1 MTNHSHRPSVS
12 ALLAD
17 AMKNLILVGALMLGL
32 GFTIGWVSKPVPDGV
47 SPRTTATTSSSKAPV
62 TAVEEKPAPP
72 VADAKR
78 SERVKPEPKKNPGDL
93 TDEQMAQAKKAQ
105 GDMAKQM
112 IKRYRSTLEQH
123 IEKLAKNLNLT
134 ETQRASV
141 QAWLD
146 ERMSKLESVDFTD
159 EKSMMTLMESGKEL
173 TAKALEESL
182 AASLTPD
189 QKTSLTAFQE
199 KEHQTKVDAA
209 ALKSLSKLQGV
220 IEFEEGQRDEI
231 YKLLSEGADADLRK
245 KKDIHDPSAMF
256 TESMGMDMDPYGLGL
271 QEMMTDA
278 AGGFDKLVAG
288 EAPAD
293 EKDMKQRMR
302 EAVDKR
308 IEQKVDLLRPV
319 LNDTQLDRYRQELK
333 TKGLGFYGGFLGGD

>member
-1 MTNHSHRPSVS
+1 
-12 ALLAD
+12 
-17 AMKNLILVGALMLGL
+17 MKNLILVGTLMLGL
-32 GFTIGWVSKPVPDGV
+32 GFAIGWVSKPVPEVASTKGL
-47 SPRTTATTSSSKAPV
+47 ATPASSKSPA
-62 TAVEEKPAPP
+62 TAKTEEPAAS

-78 SERVKPEPKKNPGDL
+78 SDREKPAPKKNPGGI

-105 GDMAKQM
+105 AEMAKQM
-112 IKRYRSTLEQH
+112 IKRYRTTLEQH
-123 IEKLAKNLNLT
+123 IEKLSKNLNLT
-134 ETQRASV
+134 DAQRASL
-141 QAWLD
+141 QSWLD
-146 ERMSKLESVDFTD
+146 ERMAKLETTDFSD
-159 EKSMMTLMESGKEL
+159 EKSMATLMQGGKDL
-173 TAKALEESL
+173 TVKALEESL
-182 AASLTPD
+182 GASLSAD
-189 QKTSLTAFQE
+189 QKTALTAFQE

-220 IEFEEGQRDEI
+220 IEFEDGQRDEI

-271 QEMMTDA
+271 QELMTEA
-278 AGGFDKLVAG
+278 AGGFDKLAAG
-288 EAPAD
+288 EAPTD

-333 TKGLGFYGGFLGGD
+333 TKGLGFYAGFLGGD